1 MKESRMSELT
11 KVMIQNA
18 IGTDVYSSSSAG
30 RSTTGVTVTTEASGA
45 ISHTQ
50 DPVPL
55 LASARCSPTEST
67 GFVTASLAG
76 TEPVATADFLS
87 PAEFLADIEVAVNDH
102 T

>member
-1 MKESRMSELT
+1 MSELT

-50 DPVPL
+50 DPVAL

-67 GFVTASLAG
+67 G
-76 TEPVATADFLS
+76 
-87 PAEFLADIEVAVNDH
+87 
-102 T
+102 